1 MDMDP
6 TVIFKMKKRVAHT
19 PPDSIQMERM
29 EMTPHKC
36 LSPGCPK
43 SYKDKKSRDRH
54 SDQCHKNQALF
65 HCNKCRSSFKR
76 ADYLNKHRKRFHPSP
91 PAFTK
96 GTQTREEDLV
106 ELPNNPIMGKP
117 PAERK
122 GS

>member
-43 SYKDKKSRDRH
+43 SYKDKKAGIDTLINATKTRH
-54 SDQCHKNQALF
+54 YFTAINVGAAL
-65 HCNKCRSSFKR
+65 K
-76 ADYLNKHRKRFHPSP
+76 
-91 PAFTK
+91 
-96 GTQTREEDLV
+96 
-106 ELPNNPIMGKP
+106 ELIT
-117 PAERK
+117 
-122 GS
+122 